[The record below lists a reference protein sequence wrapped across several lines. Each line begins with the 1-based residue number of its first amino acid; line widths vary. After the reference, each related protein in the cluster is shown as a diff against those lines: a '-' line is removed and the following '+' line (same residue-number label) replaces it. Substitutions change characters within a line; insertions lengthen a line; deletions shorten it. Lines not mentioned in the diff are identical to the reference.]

1 MTIEMVLNIVNPEYR
16 VRPYRISLS
25 LHFVSR
31 LPAEVLKKRRNRKRK
46 LRVQCSS
53 DEQNL
58 STY

>member
-46 LRVQCSS
+46 LSS
-53 DEQNL
+53 V
-58 STY
+58 